1 MIRLFLCLFLLLS
14 STLAVQAVEPDE
26 LLKDPVL
33 EGRARAVSAGLRCL
47 VCQNQS
53 IDESD
58 ASVAKDLRIL
68 IREQISAGK
77 TDSQVIDFVVARY
90 GDFVLLKPRFVPANY
105 LLWFAPFVLVGAG
118 LLLAFRRQPVPP
130 VQNAELTA
138 TEKAEL
144 DRLLRK

>member
-33 EGRARAVSAGLRCL
+33 EARARAVSAGLRCL